1 MIALKNGGETKMIE
15 NNKVYQIV
23 FTKVDGSERKMLCT
37 RNLELIPKSLHPKGG
52 GRISTSEERVFDLEK
67 LQWRSFKR
75 QNLISIHEVQ
85 KVVL

>member
-1 MIALKNGGETKMIE
+1 MIE

-37 RNLELIPKSLHPKGG
+37 RDLSMIPKSLHPKGG
-52 GRISTSEERVFDLEK
+52 GKISTSEERVFDLDKME
-67 LQWRSFKR
+67 WRSFRR

-85 KVVL
+85 KVAL